1 MDLYWEELLEHPVE
15 HYIFPSEIV
24 ASFWRKEILRR
35 EPPGSG
41 VSALRTDRYL
51 SWDKFKEI
59 RFSVERKEK
68 PANKLIRSL
77 FAADILSENGSPATG
92 PVFRA
97 LINPDFL
104 ENSASFLSYIVS
116 ILPGLSVAE
125 SLDPQ
130 TVDKELYQDLHYLLG
145 RYNSFLNENGLF
157 EPGYERLPVSA
168 VTDDAVLFFPEVLDD
183 FHEYSSIIEQS
194 ESIKLVRHSTYR
206 AREETNLLLF
216 DNQLYEIRWVLN
228 QVEQLLEEGTEPDR
242 IAITAATEDTADFL
256 FREGALRGIPLL
268 RRRGRNLLDYA
279 PGRLF
284 TLLQECYE
292 TDYSLDSLKR
302 LLLHHGY
309 PWQTPQ
315 LGRRLIR
322 FGIENH
328 CISNFSVDRHRH
340 NIWIQNLERLG
351 MRSLLGFFKTLSASI
366 SAIINAPDYK
376 ELRKRINGFISRFI
390 DNDRWQGDGLR
401 VLQRCFN
408 VLDDLDDASARIT
421 GITSP
426 PPFTMFIN
434 ALKDELYV
442 PVIRNEGVP
451 VYPYRVAA
459 GIYPEHHFVA
469 GTTQAGTEITIS
481 GYPFLRE
488 DQKSRNG
495 LNDID
500 LTDQFLSLYEFSG
513 REVSLTC
520 SKESLKGRELV
531 PGYFVLNNNIE
542 ERAREYDR
550 FIHERLLWGGKAPK
564 QNGNEPEES
573 LQTIYQN
580 TIYPLQYEGFTSI
593 STTGFGEKSD
603 DFTAVRIPSPELA
616 DRLASNRRNDNGV
629 LSLGHSDIADY
640 QNCGFHYLL
649 AHLLELEEMN
659 YELAYFDPLLAGTFT
674 HTVAYRLF
682 QKIKKAHGR
691 FRTDKIDE
699 YRAFLEEV
707 LNGVVRRW
715 EKEETIFFPP
725 VWAGFIDTVRR
736 MVDRLLGEEAETFP
750 EFDISEL
757 ERSESLAVNENT
769 VLLKG
774 RIDRLS
780 QTDNGTAVID
790 YKRTLRLTRKDCIG
804 NDTLPVTYQLP
815 FYAYLLENNGI
826 PVSSCS
832 YYGMRNGTYKHLFGE
847 NLKGAWLDRNGLD
860 RLTELMELQLER
872 LLAGMKEGDY
882 RVTGNECGG
891 CPYRSVCREKYT
903 LD

>member
-1 MDLYWEELLEHPVE
+1 V
-15 HYIFPSEIV
+15 
-24 ASFWRKEILRR
+24 R
-35 EPPGSG
+35 
-41 VSALRTDRYL
+41 ALRSDRYL
-51 SWDKFKEI
+51 SWDKFKEF
-59 RFSVERKEK
+59 RFSVEREEK

-77 FAADILSENGSPATG
+77 FAADILAANGSQKTG
-92 PVFRA
+92 PVFRS
-97 LINPDFL
+97 LINPNFL

-116 ILPGLSVAE
+116 ILPGLSVVE
-125 SLDPQ
+125 TLDPH
-130 TVDKELYQDLHYLLG
+130 TVENELYHDLHYLLG
-145 RYNSFLNENGLF
+145 RYKRFLNGNGLF
-157 EPGYERLPVSA
+157 EPGYERLPLSA
-168 VTDDAVLFFPEVLDD
+168 VTDRAVLFFPEVLDD
-183 FHEYSSIIEQS
+183 FHEYGAIIEQS
-194 ESIKLVRHSTYR
+194 ESVKVVKHSNYR

-228 QVEQLLEEGTEPDR
+228 RVEQLLETGTEPDR
-242 IAITAATEDTADFL
+242 IAITAATDDTADFL
-256 FREGALRGIPLL
+256 FREADVRGIPLL
-268 RRRGRNLLDYA
+268 RRRGKNLLDYA

-302 LLLHHGY
+302 LLLHQGC

-315 LGRRLIR
+315 LGRQLIR
-322 FGIENH
+322 FGIDNH
-328 CISNFSVDRHRH
+328 CISNFSAGRHRY
-340 NIWIQNLERLG
+340 NMWIQNLERLG
-351 MRSLLGFFKTLSASI
+351 MRSLLGFFKILSASI

-401 VLQRCFN
+401 ALQRCFK
-408 VLDDLDDASARIT
+408 VLDDLDDTAAGIT

-426 PPFTMFIN
+426 PPFAMFIN
-434 ALKDELYV
+434 ALKAELYV
-442 PVIRNEGVP
+442 PVIRHEGVP

-469 GTTQAGTEITIS
+469 GTTQAGTEIIIS
-481 GYPFLRE
+481 RYPFLRE

-495 LNDID
+495 LTDTD

-531 PGYFVLNNNIE
+531 PGYFVANNKIE
-542 ERAREYDR
+542 ERARENDR
-550 FIHERLLWGGKAPK
+550 FIHEKLLWGGNVPK
-564 QNGNEPEES
+564 GS
-573 LQTIYQN
+573 LQTRYQN
-580 TIYPLQYEGFTSI
+580 TIYPVQYEGFTSI
-593 STTGFGEKSD
+593 STTGFGEKRD

-616 DRLASNRRNDNGV
+616 DRLASNRRNDKGM
-629 LSLGHSDIADY
+629 LSLGHGDIADY

-649 AHLLELEEMN
+649 VYLLGLEERN
-659 YELAYFDPLLAGTFT
+659 YGPTYFDPLLAGTFT

-682 QKIKKAHGR
+682 HKIKKAHGR
-691 FRTDKIDE
+691 FRPDKIDE
-699 YRAFLEEV
+699 YRSFLEEV
-707 LNGVVRRW
+707 LNAVVRQW

-725 VWAGFIDTVRR
+725 VWAGFIDSVRL
-736 MVDRLLGEEAETFP
+736 MTDRLLGEEAETFP
-750 EFDISEL
+750 EFEISEL
-757 ERSESLAVNENT
+757 ERTATLEVSDNT

-780 QTDNGTAVID
+780 QTGNGTAVID
-790 YKRTLRLTRKDCIG
+790 YKRTLRLTKKDCIG

-815 FYAYLLENNGI
+815 FYVYLLENNGI

-847 NLKGAWLDRNGLD
+847 DLKGAWLDREGLD
-860 RLTELMELQLER
+860 CLTEVMEMQLER

-882 RVTGNECGG
+882 RVTENECGG